1 MNEELIGLEELCLIL
16 CGQTRK
22 KQCFAYKLNDREVIQ
37 KCASLRKGEQVQKAQ
52 LSHTLSRVPEPEW
65 FTERFGCTLA
75 EAYKYRIEL
84 IEQIG
89 GKES

>member
-1 MNEELIGLEELCLIL
+1 MSELIGAEEICKKICPHMYSACRELEV
-16 CGQTRK
+16 GDP
-22 KQCFAYKLNDREVIQ
+22 CFEEEFADIVSQ
-37 KCASLRKGEQVQKAQ
+37 AQ